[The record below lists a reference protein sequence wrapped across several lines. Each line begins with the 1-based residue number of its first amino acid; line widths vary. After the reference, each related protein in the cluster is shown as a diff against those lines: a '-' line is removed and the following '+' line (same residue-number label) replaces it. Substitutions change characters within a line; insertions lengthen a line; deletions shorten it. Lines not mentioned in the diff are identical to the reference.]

1 MMKLGA
7 VSGGNKVSWL
17 LVKFTSRSCLQQL
30 REWCGISFSWLSLAT
45 NSFSDHN
52 CSKGMP
58 SSETM
63 LLKERS
69 IFCMPARRVA
79 DDSLISGGTYERLRE
94 LKLQVLIQDLLT
106 IERRITRIYGSSL
119 RDVTERQNFSSSPY

>member
-1 MMKLGA
+1 
-7 VSGGNKVSWL
+7 
-17 LVKFTSRSCLQQL
+17 
-30 REWCGISFSWLSLAT
+30 
-45 NSFSDHN
+45 
-52 CSKGMP
+52 
-58 SSETM
+58 
-63 LLKERS
+63 
-69 IFCMPARRVA
+69 MPARRVA